1 MLKVVILKKR
11 GLYYNKVRTGGSP
24 IMTQFKTSLFGYKK
38 EEVKKLI
45 YDLQTRHQLE
55 KKRLEEE
62 ISKWLE
68 ENKRIKLEIDKE
80 RIR

>member
-1 MLKVVILKKR
+1 
-11 GLYYNKVRTGGSP
+11 
-24 IMTQFKTSLFGYKK
+24 MTQFKTSLFGYKK